1 MKGDEVIKEEI
12 EIISIMILLE
22 EARERYIQENENNKM
37 EFIRN
42 HTVHI
47 LQHSIYILLIKN
59 NQKGEQSCE
68 ISTFAFSKKHD

>member
-22 EARERYIQENENNKM
+22 EARERYIQENGNDNKM

-42 HTVHI
+42 HKVHI
-47 LQHSIYILLIKN
+47 LQHSINNTI
-59 NQKGEQSCE
+59 NQK
-68 ISTFAFSKKHD
+68 